1 MSSLPVTEVKLDQ
14 RIVARLENKFHYES
28 VAGVIS
34 LCRERD
40 IILVIHGVEDE
51 GTLAKLEQM
60 GCTFAQGHYFSAPV
74 KASEY
79 KLPKGLLRR
88 SRYQRA

>member
-1 MSSLPVTEVKLDQ
+1 
-14 RIVARLENKFHYES
+14 
-28 VAGVIS
+28 VIS

-60 GCTFAQGHYFSAPV
+60 GCTFAQGHFFAAPV

-79 KLPKGLLRR
+79 KLPKALLRR